1 MATLVVASPG
11 LRARREQFQRLRSQ
25 VEAIEPG
32 VQWEFVEHR
41 QHYLSFGSPAAK
53 ALDIVARIDRI
64 WSNNPGSF
72 DRIVFVG
79 YSAGAILVRLAYL
92 ISAGVYANRPGP
104 GKRLRGQPART
115 WHEAVAGF
123 VLIAGVNA
131 GWNPFTALK
140 PVVWLSD
147 AIGLQRRLFS
157 GNLISGSYFVTNVR
171 LDWMDLM
178 PRLGQRAPRIVQVLG
193 TEDSLMGDADST
205 DVTQFPNAEQVLV
218 EGARHL
224 SIMDR
229 SQEIGDAVAT
239 VFRGRSSA
247 ASNPRTSEE
256 STETP
261 SSIVFIVHGIRD
273 SRRTWPDD
281 AGEKVKAID
290 ASAQVLTASYG
301 YLSALRFVLPGN
313 RRKRARWLCDQYTR
327 MRAKHPQVPFHFIG
341 HSNGTY
347 TLGRSLVEVHGMRF
361 DRVVLMG
368 SVLPREYPWQ
378 AMKDSGQAGH
388 IENHCSRRDWPVAWL
403 CSTLRAIGM
412 KDLGTGGFEGFDDG
426 AVFESRWYPEGHG
439 SPMSKDEYLDRIAAF
454 VCGRVP
460 QSWDDTERLP
470 GPGPVWLSSPRW
482 FPLVVG
488 VLLLALACLGTWAA
502 VTHEWV
508 WYGAAVAA
516 VLLLVLIVA
525 DMG

>member
-1 MATLVVASPG
+1 MATLVLVSPG
-11 LRARREQFQRLRSQ
+11 LRARREQFYRLRSQ
-25 VEAIEPG
+25 VKAIDPDIH
-32 VQWEFVEHR
+32 WEFVEHR
-41 QHYLSFGSPAAK
+41 QHYWSFGSPASK
-53 ALDIVARIDRI
+53 ALDIVARIDRL
-64 WSNNPGSF
+64 WSKNPGKY
-72 DRIVFVG
+72 DRILFVG

-92 ISAGVYANRPGP
+92 ISAGVYASRHGP
-104 GKRLRGQPART
+104 GERLRGQQPRP
-115 WHEAVAGF
+115 WHEAVTAF

-131 GWNPFTALK
+131 GWKPFAAAK
-140 PVVWLSD
+140 PVVWLTD

-178 PRLGQRAPRIVQVLG
+178 PRLGDRAPSVLQILG
-193 TEDSLMGDADST
+193 TEDSLVDDSDST
-205 DVTQFPNAEQVLV
+205 DVIQFPNAEQVLI

-229 SQEIGDAVAT
+229 TQQLADAVAAAL
-239 VFRGRSSA
+239 RGWRSAQPAHQAVGGS
-247 ASNPRTSEE
+247 SKTPTSV
-256 STETP
+256 
-261 SSIVFIVHGIRD
+261 VFIVHGIRD

-281 AGEKVKAID
+281 AGGRVKTMDPRAE
-290 ASAQVLTASYG
+290 VLTASYG

-327 MRAKHPQVPFHFIG
+327 IRAKYPQVPFHFIG

-347 TLGRSLVEVHGMRF
+347 TLGRSLAEVHGMRF

-378 AMKDSGQAGH
+378 AMKDLGQAGF

-426 AVFESRWYPEGHG
+426 AAFESRWYPGGHG
-439 SPMSKDEYLDRIAAF
+439 SPMSKDEYLERIAAF
-454 VCGRVP
+454 VCGRAP
-460 QSWDDTERLP
+460 HSWDGKERLP
-470 GPGPVWLSSPRW
+470 GPGPLWLASPRW
-482 FPLVVG
+482 FPLVMAVS
-488 VLLLALACLGTWAA
+488 LFALALLGIWAA
-502 VTHEWV
+502 VTYDWI
-508 WYGAAVAA
+508 WYGAAVAM
-516 VLLLVLIVA
+516 VTLLVLILA
-525 DMG
+525 DIG